1 MRDSTP
7 KLLSWRTVHMMTG
20 NLGRTTWWR
29 LVRAGDAPR
38 PIKISP
44 GRVAWLETDIL
55 EWIAE
60 RQSQR

>member
-1 MRDSTP
+1 MQNGTP
-7 KLLSWRTVHMMTG
+7 KLLSWRTVRTMIG

-60 RQSQR
+60 RQSQS